1 MVHSITLQTFDG
13 TITDNDI
20 LGQIS
25 FAAPNETGTDAIS
38 IAASIFARS
47 EGTFAADNNATELV
61 FVTGTTESAAP
72 GATNYDM
79 TLSSAG
85 LLTLAGNLV
94 IPSAGNIGSAGDAD
108 AIAIASDGVVTM
120 NQIPVFSAGIN
131 VSGGTIAGTIA
142 TATQNSITTMTGLV
156 TTGALDS
163 GSITSGFGTID
174 TGSSTLGCGA
184 ITTIGT
190 TKVGASAGSGQD
202 FYAYTAGAAAHVGL
216 HWDADGNT
224 EGTLI
229 GGADDHGVDFK
240 FFGETAGSYVQWD
253 QSADDLIVRV
263 GDIIVQDASGN
274 TEIAMDSSGT
284 LVLGTNGDRQIRV
297 DNSASGT
304 NVAGSNLQLRAGKGT
319 GSGVGGPIRFYTSP
333 AGGSGSGSNNH
344 AIAVEIGGNGET
356 TFNKSVNQAPNT
368 ATDGGAV
375 DIDCGASNYH
385 EILMNADATSVV
397 FTNATAGQRVVVRFK
412 QHSSHIDMHATAGW
426 NTVTV
431 NGSSATVTWPGGTI
445 PTLTETNNAIDV
457 YGFIFQN
464 TVTNVHAF
472 IIGQALA

>member
-1 MVHSITLQTFDG
+1 
-13 TITDNDI
+13 
-20 LGQIS
+20 
-25 FAAPNETGTDAIS
+25 
-38 IAASIFARS
+38 
-47 EGTFAADNNATELV
+47 
-61 FVTGTTESAAP
+61 
-72 GATNYDM
+72 
-79 TLSSAG
+79 
-85 LLTLAGNLV
+85 
-94 IPSAGNIGSAGDAD
+94 
-108 AIAIASDGVVTM
+108 M